1 MYERRIEPRSKLQV
15 PVWMEGPSRRIF
27 PCILSNISLRG
38 GEITISPDIALPK
51 EFVIRLT
58 EDGKIRRGCNLAW
71 RTGERVGVSF
81 FRIVGPGARSPV
93 IA

>member
-1 MYERRIEPRSKLQV
+1 
-15 PVWMEGPSRRIF
+15 MEGPSKQIF
-27 PCILSNISLRG
+27 PCVLSNISLRG
-38 GEITISPDIALPK
+38 GEIWISPDIALPK

-71 RTGERVGVSF
+71 RAGERAGVSF
-81 FRIVGPGARSPV
+81 FRVVETARSPV